1 MGISKM
7 SITVNQEIGHFVVVV
22 ANMGD
27 DCFIFV
33 EGHARK
39 LPFKLHPI
47 WLGTLVSEEKFVKAN
62 QKVGNLDLHLYL

>member
-33 EGHARK
+33 EDHARK

-47 WLGTLVSEEKFVKAN
+47 
-62 QKVGNLDLHLYL
+62 